1 MSENTNNQRRF
12 YGKLA
17 GYGKAIPETVIT
29 NDDLA
34 ARMDTSDEWIRER
47 TGIQRRH
54 VVRDDEHCSDM
65 ATAACR
71 EAMDSAGVAAEDI
84 DLIIVATNS
93 PDYMTPPVS
102 SQVQD
107 NLGAKKAGALAM
119 VVGCSGFVYALVT
132 ADQFLRS
139 GQYRNILVVGVEI
152 TSRNVDWTDRNT
164 CVLFGDGGAAVLLQR
179 TEEEK
184 GLLGHQLGSDG
195 SGHEHI
201 IQVSGGTRYSN
212 THERLDKGLQ
222 YLKMNG
228 REVFKFATTVIG
240 KSLHEVLAQ
249 TEYTIDD
256 IDLFI
261 PHQANARIIEY
272 AAKKARLPQEKVFI
286 NVNEYGNTSAA
297 SVPIAIVEAFE
308 AGRLKEGDLLAMV
321 AFGAGL
327 TWATALFRI

>member
-1 MSENTNNQRRF
+1 MSGNIKHQRRF
-12 YGKLA
+12 FGKLA

-29 NDDLA
+29 NNDLA

-54 VVRDDEHCSDM
+54 VVRDDEHCSEM

-71 EAMDSAGVAAEDI
+71 RALDSAGVKAEDI

-93 PDYMTPPVS
+93 PDYLTPPVS
-102 SQVQD
+102 SQVQHQ
-107 NLGAKKAGALAM
+107 LGAVNAGAFAM

-132 ADQFLRS
+132 ADQFMQS
-139 GQYRNILVVGVEI
+139 GQYRNILIVGVEI
-152 TSRNVDWTDRNT
+152 TSRNVDWKDRNT

-179 TEEEK
+179 SENEA
-184 GLLGHQLGSDG
+184 GLLAHYLGSDG
-195 SGHEHI
+195 SGYEHI
-201 IQVSGGTRYSN
+201 IQVSGGTRYSL
-212 THERLDKGLQ
+212 THERLDQGLH

-228 REVFKFATTVIG
+228 REVFKFATTVMG
-240 KSLHEVLAQ
+240 KALHNVLEQ
-249 TEYTIDD
+249 TGYSVDD

-272 AAKKARLPQEKVFI
+272 AAKQARLPREKVFV

-308 AGRLKEGDLLAMV
+308 AGQLKEGDLLAMV
-321 AFGAGL
+321 AFGSGL
-327 TWATALFRI
+327 TWASALFRI

>member
-1 MSENTNNQRRF
+1 MAENTNNLRRF
-12 YGKLA
+12 FGKLA

-65 ATAACR
+65 ATTACR
-71 EAMDSAGVAAEDI
+71 KAMDSAGVKAEDI

-107 NLGAKKAGALAM
+107 NLGASRAGAFGM

-132 ADQFLRS
+132 ADQFMRS
-139 GQYRNILVVGVEI
+139 GQYRNILIAGVEI
-152 TSRNVDWTDRNT
+152 TSRNVDWSDRNT

-179 TEEEK
+179 TEEET
-184 GLLGHQLGSDG
+184 GVLAHELGSDG

-201 IQVSGGTRYSN
+201 IQVSGGTRYST
-212 THERLDKGLQ
+212 THKRLDQGLH

-228 REVFKFATTVIG
+228 REVFKFATTIMG
-240 KSLHEVLAQ
+240 KSLHEVLEQ
-249 TEYTIDD
+249 TGYSVDD

-272 AAKKARLPQEKVFI
+272 AAKQARLPQEKVFT
-286 NVNEYGNTSAA
+286 NVSEYGNTSAA

-308 AGRLKEGDLLAMV
+308 AGRLREGDLLAMV
-321 AFGAGL
+321 AFGSGL
-327 TWATALFRI
+327 TWATALFRV

>member
-1 MSENTNNQRRF
+1 MPENSSNDRRF
-12 YGKLA
+12 FGKLV
-17 GYGKAIPETVIT
+17 GYGKSIPETVIT

-47 TGIQRRH
+47 SGIERRH

-65 ATAACR
+65 ATDACQK
-71 EAMDSAGVAAEDI
+71 AMDSAGIKAEDV

-107 NLGAKKAGALAM
+107 NLGATQAGAFGM

-132 ADQFLRS
+132 ADQFIRS
-139 GQYRNILVVGVEI
+139 GQYRNILVVGVEV
-152 TSRNVDWTDRNT
+152 TSRNVDWNDRNT

-179 TEEEK
+179 TEEDT
-184 GLLGHQLGSDG
+184 GLLAHHLGSDG

-201 IQVSGGTRYSN
+201 IQVSGGTRYSI
-212 THERLDKGLQ
+212 THERLDEGLH

-228 REVFKFATTVIG
+228 REVFKFATTVMV
-240 KSLHEVLAQ
+240 KALHNVLEQ
-249 TEYTIDD
+249 TGQSIDD

-272 AAKKARLPQEKVFI
+272 AVRQAGLPQDKVLV

-297 SVPIAIVEAFE
+297 SVPIGIAEAFE
-308 AGRLKEGDLLAMV
+308 TNRLKEGDLLALV
-321 AFGAGL
+321 AFGSGL
-327 TWATALFRI
+327 TWASALFRV